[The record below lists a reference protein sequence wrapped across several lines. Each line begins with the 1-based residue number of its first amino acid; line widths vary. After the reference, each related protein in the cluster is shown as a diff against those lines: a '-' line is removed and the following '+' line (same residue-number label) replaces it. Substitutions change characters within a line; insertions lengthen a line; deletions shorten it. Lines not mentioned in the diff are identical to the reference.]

1 MGRGIFTIVAAL
13 LLLFGGNAFATNFTA
28 EVVDQDGHAVANA
41 VVALVSMSAALPAV
55 SSRLANEKTID
66 QRNETFIP
74 LVTIVPKGG
83 RVLFANNDQTTHQV
97 YSFSAVKRFEITLA
111 RGEISP
117 PIAFDTAGVAA
128 LGCNIHDHM
137 IAYVYVADS
146 PWAAITGADGRAVF
160 NDVPR
165 GAYQAQ
171 LWHPRFPPGR
181 PVPGVRVD
189 IANDDARLVLTV
201 KLISAP
207 IGRMAHSHAGSY

>member
-13 LLLFGGNAFATNFTA
+13 LLLFGGTAFASSLTA
-28 EVVDQDGHAVANA
+28 EVVDQDGHPVANA
-41 VVALVSMSAALPAV
+41 VVALVSISGTTPPA
-55 SSRLANEKTID
+55 SSKLANEKTID

-97 YSFSAVKRFEITLA
+97 YSFSAVKRFEITLP

-117 PIAFDTAGVAA
+117 PIGFDTTGVAA

-146 PWAAITGADGRAVF
+146 PWTLLTGADGRAVF
-160 NDVPR
+160 
-165 GAYQAQ
+165 
-171 LWHPRFPPGR
+171 
-181 PVPGVRVD
+181 VD
-189 IANDDARLVLTV
+189 
-201 KLISAP
+201 
-207 IGRMAHSHAGSY
+207 